1 MINSSGQHVEYIDG
15 SDFLIQPTQNKNNGT
30 LSLVFASPSS
40 VWPIGSATTCQV
52 RMNIRMKR
60 DEKIYENTLAID
72 LKVSDACDMYRLVSP
87 NFNGQFEF
95 SVAKNGKINY
105 FNVDYSYKPFNP
117 YIHINPEFG
126 GLYGEDFDDARG
138 LILGGDF
145 SLPFVTDAWTDY
157 QVQNKNYNDI
167 FDRQIKNME
176 VEQGIAKQEATVQAF
191 TGAMSGAMTGAAA
204 GATVG
209 GP

>member
-1 MINSSGQHVEYIDG
+1 MSADGAHVEYVDA
-15 SDFLIQPTQNKNNGT
+15 SDFLIQPTQNKNNGSV
-30 LSLVFASPSS
+30 SLIFASPSTFWQKQ
-40 VWPIGSATTCQV
+40 VLTTCRTRFTV
-52 RMNIRMKR
+52 RMRK
-60 DEKIYENTLAID
+60 DEKVYNNSLAID

-117 YIHINPEFG
+117 YIHVNPEFG

-157 QVQNKNYNDI
+157 QVANKNYNDI

-176 VEQGIAKQEATVQAF
+176 VEQGIAKQEATIQAF